1 MITELGGVEEES
13 SEQKRPD
20 LGRCLFGHG
29 FNDGE
34 NTMKGDPA
42 SLSRMKFPCNEGVN
56 GAGDLRPM
64 DCMALCTKV
73 GELTIVLSLC
83 LRGTALRLLIGLSL
97 PL

>member
-1 MITELGGVEEES
+1 MITELGGFEEES
-13 SEQKRPD
+13 IEQKLPD
-20 LGRCLFGHG
+20 LGRCLLGYG

-42 SLSRMKFPCNEGVN
+42 SLSRMKFPCDEGVD
-56 GAGDLRPM
+56 GAGDLRHI

-73 GELTIVLSLC
+73 GELTVVLSLC
-83 LRGTALRLLIGLSL
+83 LRGTALRPLIGLSL